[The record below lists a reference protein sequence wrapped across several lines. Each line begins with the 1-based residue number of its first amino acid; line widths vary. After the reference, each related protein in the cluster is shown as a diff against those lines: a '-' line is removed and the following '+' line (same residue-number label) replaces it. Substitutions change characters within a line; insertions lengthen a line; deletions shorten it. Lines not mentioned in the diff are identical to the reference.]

1 MNFDI
6 SISFPGLGI
15 GAIDPP
21 RYFTIFGKE
30 IYYYGIIICI
40 GMLLALFYA
49 MKRCKQFGFSQDTL
63 VDAFLWGAPFGIV
76 GARLFYVLFYT
87 DPVTGVNPYFQNP
100 ISMLYIWEGG
110 LAIYGG
116 VIGAIV
122 GVFIYTRIKKKK
134 LLPIIDLVCIGFLL
148 GQAIGRWGNF
158 FNREAY
164 GAAVSEGYFLR
175 MGLTTASSAFETTT
189 MYVHP
194 TFLYE
199 SVWNLI
205 GFVLLHFASKK
216 RKYDGQIT
224 LMYLA
229 WYGLGR
235 CMIEGLRADSL
246 YIGSTGIRVSQLI
259 AGLSFI
265 VAIILLAYFRFRA
278 KPDPERMLVNS
289 PESEAREDEDE
300 DIESDEAEEAEEA
313 DKAEEPKEEDVVIE
327 LFDDDEEEK

>member
-6 SISFPGLGI
+6 PISFPGLGI
-15 GAIDPP
+15 GEIDPP
-21 RYFTIFGKE
+21 RCFSVFGKD
-30 IYYYGIIICI
+30 IYFYGIIICV

-49 MKRCKQFGFSQDTL
+49 MKRCRQFGFSQDTL
-63 VDAFLWGAPFGIV
+63 IDAFLWGAPCGIV
-76 GARLFYVLFYT
+76 GARLFYVLFYI
-87 DPVTGVNPYFQNP
+87 DPVTGVNPYFQEP
-100 ISMLYIWEGG
+100 LKMLYVWEGG

-116 VIGAIV
+116 VIGAIL

-134 LLPIIDLVCIGFLL
+134 MLPIIDLVCIGFLL

-164 GAAVSEGYFLR
+164 GAAVSETYFLR
-175 MGLTTASSAFETTT
+175 MGLTAGMSTV
-189 MYVHP
+189 YVHP

-199 SVWNLI
+199 SVWNLL

-224 LMYLA
+224 LLYLA

-235 CMIEGLRADSL
+235 CVIEGLRSDSL

-259 AGLSFI
+259 AGVSFI
-265 VAIILLAYFRFRA
+265 VGVILLAYFKFRA
-278 KPDPERMLVNS
+278 KPDPARMLVNS
-289 PESEAREDEDE
+289 STSEAADELDD
-300 DIESDEAEEAEEA
+300 DI
-313 DKAEEPKEEDVVIE
+313 P
-327 LFDDDEEEK
+327 DDEEVAASKEND